1 MPMNGASASPVS
13 LAGPG
18 LASWYTPGRS
28 DAFGDRLLMFD
39 NTDAVSLEL
48 LRFRRD
54 LAVAP
59 GFDNAL
65 REGVERLVR
74 FRHPA
79 FPEVRAV
86 VYLDEHDLTLVSA
99 HLSGQ
104 RLSELSTGRL
114 RKGLHP
120 AIVTWIIREVTPA
133 LAALHSSGSAAAH
146 GALSADRIVFTPEGR
161 LCIVEHALGLAL
173 QRLGL
178 PPGSLWSEFGLL
190 ALADD
195 RGLAR
200 IDARND
206 VVQLATIALSM
217 LLARVV
223 NLNDLKHNLPA
234 LLDEFST
241 MATASPSAF
250 AAPLRVW
257 LEHALQMS
265 PHSYRSAAD
274 AQEGLKELPA
284 SSASPRTIAVPTAG
298 FLDISAQRANVREE
312 DMNEHAS
319 IAGLDVVRPLRP
331 QQIGQVAN
339 RRDIAGAL
347 SDSRE
352 IAGTVEPAIA
362 PIQEPE
368 APTDRRRRTASRAA
382 WIAVVIGVVA
392 LAEGAIIARLVTQ
405 RPALPAAE
413 RAVMIESPEPGD
425 TVIVDGRPVGTTPLQ
440 LSVTAGTR
448 AIRLVRAAATSPV
461 LDTAS
466 ASRSSAQA
474 ERDSRAVAAI
484 DEAAAHQRS
493 GGVRFSSPIEL
504 KVLEGDRV
512 LGSTADG
519 PIVTTA
525 GTHQLDLVNSA
536 LGYRVRQTVTIRA
549 GVLSPLT
556 ITPPMGRISINAE
569 PWAQVLIDDR
579 PIGDTPLAN
588 VSVSLGEHEVIFRHP
603 QLGERRETVI
613 VRADAPTRVSTTF
626 QR

>member
-1 MPMNGASASPVS
+1 
-13 LAGPG
+13 
-18 LASWYTPGRS
+18 
-28 DAFGDRLLMFD
+28 MFD

-104 RLSELSTGRL
+104 RLTELSTGRF

-161 LCIVEHALGLAL
+161 LCVVEHALGLAL

-178 PPGSLWSEFGLL
+178 SPASLWSEFGLL
-190 ALADD
+190 ALPDD

-223 NLNDLKHNLPA
+223 TLNDLKHNLPA

-241 MATASPSAF
+241 MAAASPSAF

-265 PHSYRSAAD
+265 PHPYRSAAD
-274 AQEGLKELPA
+274 AQEGLKELP
-284 SSASPRTIAVPTAG
+284 VPISG
-298 FLDISAQRANVREE
+298 FLDTSAQRANVREE

-319 IAGLDVVRPLRP
+319 MASLDVVRPLRP
-331 QQIGQVAN
+331 QQIRHVSTRRNVA
-339 RRDIAGAL
+339 DAL
-347 SDSRE
+347 SDTQDITAAFEPE
-352 IAGTVEPAIA
+352 IAPT
-362 PIQEPE
+362 QERE
-368 APTDRRRRTASRAA
+368 VNRDRSRRTGSRAA
-382 WIAVVIGVVA
+382 WIAVAIGVVA

-405 RPALPAAE
+405 RPAPPAAE
-413 RAVMIESPEPGD
+413 RAVVIESPEPGD
-425 TVIVDGRPVGTTPLQ
+425 TVIVDGKSVGTTPLQ

-466 ASRSSAQA
+466 ASRSSEQA
-474 ERDSRAVAAI
+474 DRDSRAVAAI

-588 VSVSLGEHEVIFRHP
+588 VSVSLGEHEVVFRHP
-603 QLGERRETVI
+603 QMGERRETVI
-613 VRADAPTRVSTTF
+613 VRADVPTRVSTTF